1 MAEDKVIIKRSG
13 TPGEIPLPSQLEF
26 GELALNY
33 ADGRLFA
40 KRASGAVTDLAGL
53 PDSNNTI
60 YVSVEGDDRN
70 SGREP
75 GESKRTI
82 RAALNASEPRTTIVV
97 GAGTFVED
105 TPLIMP
111 QRTTIH
117 GVDQRVT
124 SVRPN
129 TATND
134 IFWVSSG
141 CYVAGMGFVGH
152 MKPSY
157 AVAFPGNVHVGT
169 ANGGGD
175 GANTIVLDSS
185 KAVQGFGL
193 EDYYREMRI
202 TLTGGTGAGQVRN
215 IVSYNT
221 ATRTANV
228 DANWNIS
235 PDLTS
240 VYYIDIAIPSAPSPN
255 TRYSTHITASPYL
268 YNMACVTA
276 DQFLATSTSTV
287 SIGDGVTGSMQ
298 RSFTI
303 QTGLTIAT
311 GRWIRCVFDAQN
323 YFTGTVASYNSATG
337 LLVLNIAKAIR
348 NSQVARSNWIIYYI
362 CGSGMEIDG
371 YKAAGLRSMVSA
383 QFTQFNSGGDAV
395 VIKNMGYAQLV
406 SIYAICCEDGF
417 LAESG
422 GTSSM
427 GNCNVNFGTFGL
439 VARDVGPLLMSGR
452 AGFIYDKT
460 RCARDTR
467 LIVDAIAQDL
477 QNEGVNQS
485 VFAGIQYWNQ
495 DSVVANSTTSLVVST
510 GTKTLNVAPN
520 LSSNTIALNDYVRLV
535 YDELNYMYG
544 QVTAY
549 NSVTG
554 GLTVNAT
561 RAGEFTG
568 NTFNSWQIL
577 GPGDNRVPENQKAA
591 TVAAIQFAG
600 ANAALKVATASEQNF
615 VTAAFNKVADI
626 VAFGTSDLT
635 NQIIRNKIS
644 ISASAPII
652 AANTALQN
660 GKGNANT
667 AGSIVKATLDYIT
680 ATYPSL
686 TYDSTK
692 CARDIGYI
700 IDCVCYDLMYN
711 IDETYVAPSN
721 RQTIQA
727 GVYYYG
733 YTTTSAL
740 QDEVAQTISAFDYL
754 KKEIAAVLP
763 TGANA
768 GIRASVNT
776 KIDVINDL
784 INYGPTG
791 PARFWGTITGTTLNV
806 TSVVANTVR
815 VGMAFYPPTG
825 NANGYILSQSTGPS
839 GGKGNYVLS
848 LSQTVASNTLFL
860 TDYTVP
866 ISFSRNTDSTLIAA
880 GDRLD
885 IERTAFST
893 NVTNYID
900 NTLTS
905 QGYDN
910 QLGFFINVSNIVAC
924 TDPRFAITSNTKP
937 YLGLVM
943 HIDGEKTID
952 IQPGPGYDP
961 GEQVKI
967 YARDNTVNWMIGT
980 VQSFDLVTGLANVSI
995 TSANNIGFLS
1005 QFWESDLDPTP
1016 GKKGRFTQ
1024 ELTVVGSGNIEIE
1037 GWDTSKEINKY
1048 RTIVYANTVGDIT
1061 FLELDERIT
1070 GTLTL
1075 NGVQYPNGI
1084 PKNTRVFFYQ
1094 KSALSASGQT
1104 FEFVGSGV
1112 STAVALPR
1120 NGGDIVQANEVVS
1133 SNGGIVY
1140 FTSTDQF
1147 GNFRIGEDLTI
1158 NFNTGTLSGRTFT
1171 RSLFAQI
1178 TPFILAI
1185 DS

>member
-1 MAEDKVIIKRSG
+1 MAEDKVIIKRSAV
-13 TPGEIPLPSQLEF
+13 PGDVPLASQLEF

-60 YVSVEGDDRN
+60 YVSVSGDDRN

-75 GESKRTI
+75 GEPKRTI
-82 RAALNASEPRTTIVV
+82 RAAVNACEPNTTIEVA
-97 GAGTFVED
+97 AGTYVED
-105 TPLIMP
+105 TPIILP
-111 QRTTIH
+111 QKTTIH

-124 SVRPN
+124 FVRPN
-129 TATND
+129 VATND

-141 CYVAGMGFVGH
+141 CYVASMAFNGH
-152 MKPSY
+152 MKPSFCI
-157 AVAFPGNVHVGT
+157 AFPGNVHVGT
-169 ANGGGD
+169 ATGPGP
-175 GANTIVLDSS
+175 GANTIALDTT
-185 KAVQGFGL
+185 KAVVGPGL
-193 EDYYREMRI
+193 ENYYREMRVNI
-202 TLTGGTGAGQVRN
+202 TGGTGAGQSKM
-215 IVSYNT
+215 IVTYNT
-221 ATRTANV
+221 ATQVANV
-228 DANWNIS
+228 DSAWTVP

-240 VYYIDIAIPSAPSPN
+240 TYYIDIPIPASPSPN
-255 TRYSTHITASPYL
+255 SRYSSHIVASPYL
-268 YNMACVTA
+268 YNMASVTS
-276 DQFLATSTSTV
+276 DVYISSSTSSVT
-287 SIGDGVTGSMQ
+287 IGDGLTGSTQ
-298 RSFTI
+298 RTFI
-303 QTGLTIAT
+303 IEPGLTIAT
-311 GRWIRCVFDAQN
+311 GRWVRAAFDPQN
-323 YFTGTVASYNSATG
+323 YITGTVASYNSGNGT
-337 LLVLNIAKAIR
+337 LVINVAKSIR
-348 NSQVARSNWIIYYI
+348 NSQVARSSWSISYI
-362 CGSGMEIDG
+362 CGSGMEMDG
-371 YKAAGLRSMVSA
+371 YKSAGLRSMVSA
-383 QFTQFNSGGDAV
+383 QFTQFNSGGDGV

-406 SIYAICCEDGF
+406 SIYAICCEDAF

-422 GTSSM
+422 GTASM
-427 GNCNVNFGTFGL
+427 GNCNVNFGSYGL
-439 VARDVGPLLMSGR
+439 VAIDAGPLLMSGR

-460 RCARDTR
+460 RCARDTG
-467 LIVDAIAQDL
+467 LVVDAIAQDL
-477 QNEGVNQS
+477 LNEGVNQS

-495 DSVVANSTTSLVVST
+495 DTVVANSTSSLSVST
-510 GTKTLNVAPN
+510 GSKTLTIANN
-520 LSSNTIALNDYVRLV
+520 LTSNTIAVNDYVRV
-535 YDELNYMYG
+535 IYDELNYMYG
-544 QVTAY
+544 QVSAY
-549 NSVTG
+549 NPSTGSLSVN
-554 GLTVNAT
+554 VT
-561 RAGEFTG
+561 RVGEFPG
-568 NTFNSWQIL
+568 NTFATWQIL
-577 GPGDNRVPENQKAA
+577 GPGDNRIPDNQKIA
-591 TVAAIQFAG
+591 TVAAIQYAG
-600 ANAALKVATASEQNF
+600 ANAALKVATSSEQNF
-615 VTAAFNKVADI
+615 VISSFNKIADI
-626 VAFGTSDLT
+626 VAYGTSDLT
-635 NQIIRNKIS
+635 NQIVRNAIS
-644 ISASAPII
+644 ISTTPAVV

-660 GKGNANT
+660 GKGDANT

-686 TYDSTK
+686 TYDSAK
-692 CARDIGYI
+692 CARDIGYL
-700 IDCVCYDLMYN
+700 IDCVSFDLMYN
-711 IDETYVAPSN
+711 IDPTYVSPSN
-721 RQTIQA
+721 KQTIQA

-740 QDEVAQTISAFDYL
+740 QDEAAQTISAFNFL
-754 KKEIAAVLP
+754 KANIASVLP
-763 TGANA
+763 TAANA
-768 GIRASVNT
+768 TIRAAVNT

-791 PARFWGTITGTTLNV
+791 PASFYGTIAGNTLTVSSV
-806 TSVVANTVR
+806 TANSVR
-815 VGMAFYPPTG
+815 LGMAIVS
-825 NANGYILSQSTGPS
+825 NANGYIISQLTGMMGNTGTYRLST
-839 GGKGNYVLS
+839 
-848 LSQTVASNTLFL
+848 SQTVAANTLFL
-860 TDYTVP
+860 ADYTVP
-866 ISFSRNTDSTLIAA
+866 ISFARNTDSTLIAA
-880 GDRLD
+880 GDRLTA
-885 IERTAFST
+885 ERSVLGANITS
-893 NVTNYID
+893 YID
-900 NTLTS
+900 NVLTS

-924 TDPRFAITSNTKP
+924 TDPRFNITSNTKP

-967 YARDNTVNWMIGT
+967 YARDNTINWMIGT
-980 VQSFDLVTGLANVSI
+980 VNSFDIVTGVANVSV
-995 TSANNIGFLS
+995 TSANNVGFLS

-1024 ELTVVGSGNIEIE
+1024 ELTVTGSGFLEIE

-1070 GTLTL
+1070 STLTL
-1075 NGVQYPNGI
+1075 NGVNYPNGI
-1084 PKNTRVFFYQ
+1084 PKNARVFFYQ

-1112 STAVALPR
+1112 NIGVALPR